1 MGSDPALLAAL
12 AAGLQASLHIEH
24 ASNGTGSLI
33 DPVAMAG
40 VLGTNPRPGVSV
52 LSVDLTSF
60 GR

>member
-1 MGSDPALLAAL
+1 MGSDPALAAL

-40 VLGTNPRPGVSV
+40 VLERTPGPGFLSSV
-52 LSVDLTSF
+52 WI
-60 GR
+60 